1 MELAFI
7 GENHLEGVKA
17 DCELAVGLG
26 FVGLEF
32 NYWGNFAD
40 LTEET
45 VIMTREILDTNDVRC
60 AALGLWGWN
69 HLSPDATERAR
80 AHEMLNRAI
89 DFAEILEADTL
100 ITGGGSIP
108 DASLEETA
116 AEFVKVFPP
125 FLDRM
130 EESLLTPAFYA
141 VHGASFFACMEAY
154 ERVWEHLPQV
164 TIKFDPANWRH
175 HGDDYLALLRQHGDR
190 IGYVHLKEHLYM
202 DGELAS
208 QPPIGMGDIEWGK
221 VMAFLYE
228 HGYDGYLSV
237 EPHGPIWSRAPFRQ
251 KLLKLTKR
259 YISQFLS

>member
-1 MELAFI
+1 VELAFI

-45 VIMTREILDTNDVRC
+45 VVKKREILEDHGIQC

-69 HLSPDATERAR
+69 HLSPDAAERER

-108 DASLEETA
+108 DAAIEENA
-116 AEFVKVFPP
+116 AEFVRVFPP
-125 FLDRM
+125 FLERI
-130 EESLLTPAFYA
+130 EESLMTPAFYA
-141 VHGASFFACMEAY
+141 VHGASFFTSIEAF
-154 ERVWEHLPQV
+154 ERVWEHLPEV
-164 TIKFDPANWRH
+164 TIKMDPANWQH
-175 HGDDYLALLRQHGDR
+175 HGDEYLPIFRDHGDK
-190 IGYVHLKEHLYM
+190 IGYMHLKEHVYL

-208 QPPIGMGDIEWGK
+208 QPAIGMGDIEWGK
-221 VMAFLYE
+221 VMAFLHE

-237 EPHGPIWSRAPFRQ
+237 EPHGPIWSRSPMRQ
-251 KLLKLTKR
+251 KMLKLTKR
-259 YISQFLS
+259 YIEQFLV